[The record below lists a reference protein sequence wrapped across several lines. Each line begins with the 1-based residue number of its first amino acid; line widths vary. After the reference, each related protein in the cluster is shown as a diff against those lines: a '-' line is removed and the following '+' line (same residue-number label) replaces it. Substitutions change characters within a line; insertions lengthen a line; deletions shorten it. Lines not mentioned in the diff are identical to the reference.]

1 MVSTITRISSAR
13 GSITGAGTGSLTLGP
28 VPFTSTC
35 PRCTREQQQ
44 RGFPRATLS
53 RLLDKGY
60 PIEAYCVM
68 CDQFWPLSRRER
80 AMLRGAL
87 SRPNE

>member
-1 MVSTITRISSAR
+1 MATTTQISSAR
-13 GSITGAGTGSLTLGP
+13 GSITGARTDSFTHGP
-28 VPFTSTC
+28 IPFTSTC
-35 PRCTREQQQ
+35 PRCARERPQ
-44 RGFPRATLS
+44 RGFPRTALG

-68 CDQFWPLSRRER
+68 CDQFWPISPRER

-87 SRPNE
+87 SRSNE